1 MNEHVS
7 HLNGSSIASLAAW
20 TLRTDEAYT
29 TDLALRQAELL
40 ALDSIG
46 CAFASHDAGSPQR
59 VAALVQELGGN
70 PQCAAIGQGF
80 RTSVLNATLLNC
92 ALVRSL
98 DFNDVQFMMKEGKL
112 HVGGHCSDTLASAL
126 AVGEMAGAAGQDVL
140 TSIIMGYELFRRLRN
155 LMPYSSVWDGT
166 SALGLVAAAMA
177 GRILKLDVS
186 QQANALA
193 LAAARCATP
202 SIVRYGELSG
212 AKNMVSAF
220 TAQQGVQAAL
230 LASKGM
236 TGPRQ
241 ILDHKWGLTSV
252 FDPSL
257 GIEDLWAP
265 ITDTLY
271 ILNSHVKTFACIGT
285 AQSEVVAALEAHKLV
300 AGRIEDIEAI
310 DVTMADLPIIRKQQA
325 EVHRLTP
332 STRETA
338 DHSFTFLPAVVL
350 IDGTLTKK
358 QFENRRWDEPV
369 TKALTAKV
377 RLAVSAELG
386 DRAPTAMPCNLKIH
400 MAGGEI
406 IETECLYP
414 PGHSFPDRGLNEGP
428 VVEKFRTITGEFMTS
443 GEQEELIQGLLSLRH
458 AASIAPIMGK
468 LSGAVSR

>member
-1 MNEHVS
+1 MNEHVPQQ
-7 HLNGSSIASLAAW
+7 NGSSIASLAAW
-20 TLRTDEAYT
+20 TLQTDPAYT

-40 ALDSIG
+40 VLDSVG
-46 CAFASHDAGSPQR
+46 CAFASHDAGSPRR
-59 VAALVQELGGN
+59 VSALVQELGGN

-98 DFNDVQFMMKEGKL
+98 DFNDVQFIMKEGKL

-126 AVGEMAGAAGQDVL
+126 AVGEMTGAHGRDVL
-140 TSIIMGYELFRRLRN
+140 TAIIMGYELFRRMRN

-177 GRILKLDVS
+177 GRLLKLDVDE
-186 QQANALA
+186 QTNALA
-193 LAAARCATP
+193 LAAARSATP

-236 TGPRQ
+236 TGPKQ
-241 ILDHKWGLTSV
+241 ILDHKWGLTTV
-252 FDPSL
+252 FDPAL
-257 GIEDLWAP
+257 GIQDLWAP
-265 ITDTLY
+265 ISGTLY
-271 ILNSHVKTFACIGT
+271 IMDSHVKTYACIGT
-285 AQSEVVAALEAHKLV
+285 AQSEIVAALEAHEKV
-300 AGRIEDIEAI
+300 KGRIEQIEAI
-310 DVTMADLPIIRKQQA
+310 GVTMADLPIIRKQQA

-338 DHSFTFLPAVVL
+338 DHSFTFLPAVIL

-358 QFENRRWDEPV
+358 QFENQRWDEPV
-369 TKALTAKV
+369 TKELTAKV
-377 RLAVSAELG
+377 RLSVSAELAA
-386 DRAPTAMPCNLKIH
+386 RAPTAMPCNLKIH

-414 PGHSFPDRGLNEGP
+414 PGHSFPDRGLNQAP
-428 VVEKFRTITGEFMTS
+428 VVEKFTSITDDFMDRDA
-443 GEQEELIQGLLSLRH
+443 QQKLIDGLLDLRN
-458 AASIAPIMGK
+458 ADSVAPLMGV
-468 LSGAVSR
+468 LSVPPKY

>member
-1 MNEHVS
+1 MNDHIPQ
-7 HLNGSSIASLAAW
+7 HKASSIASLAQW
-20 TLRTDEAYT
+20 TLYTDPAYIS
-29 TDLALRQAELL
+29 DLALRQAELL
-40 ALDSIG
+40 TLDSIG
-46 CAFASHDAGSPQR
+46 CAFASHDAGSPRR
-59 VAALVQELGGN
+59 VAELVQELGGN
-70 PQCAAIGQGF
+70 PQCAAIGHGF

-98 DFNDVQFMMKEGKL
+98 DFNDVQFIMKEGKL

-126 AVGEMAGAAGQDVL
+126 AVGEMMGSPGRDVL
-140 TSIIMGYELFRRLRN
+140 TAIVMGYELFRRMRN

-177 GRILKLDVS
+177 GRLLKLDVEK
-186 QQANALA
+186 QTNALA

-230 LASKGM
+230 LAFKGM
-236 TGPRQ
+236 TGPKQ
-241 ILDHKWGLTSV
+241 ILDHKWGLTTV
-252 FDPSL
+252 FDPAL
-257 GIEDLWAP
+257 GIQDLWAP
-265 ITDTLY
+265 IDNTLY
-271 ILNSHVKTFACIGT
+271 IMDSHVKTYACIGT
-285 AQSEVVAALEAHKLV
+285 AQSEIVAALQAHEKV
-300 AGRIEDIEAI
+300 KGRIDQIEAI

-358 QFENRRWDEPV
+358 QFDNQRWDEPV

-377 RLAVSAELG
+377 RLAVSEELSA
-386 DRAPTAMPCNLKIH
+386 RAPTAMPCNLKIR
-400 MAGGEI
+400 MAGGET

-414 PGHSFPDRGLNEGP
+414 PGHSFPDRGLNEVP
-428 VVEKFRTITGEFMTS
+428 VVEKFQDITGDFMD
-443 GEQEELIQGLLSLRH
+443 QAAQQRLIDGLLDLRS
-458 AASIAPIMGK
+458 AASVAPVMGM
-468 LSGAVSR
+468 LSVSPNR